1 MAKRT
6 NRRKRRERKQT
17 DGWLNRYDFAYAGR
31 DTVNS
36 AVKDLHYRAPIIL
49 KKVPGEADKVLQWRI
64 SQIIK
69 EGGAEIE
76 RVGPKILRGAIEDLY
91 KMPFHLLGN
100 FGRRK
105 LAQLKRKLKDKAA
118 RLKK

>member
-1 MAKRT
+1 MPKKV
-6 NRRKRRERKQT
+6 RRRQRKQT
-17 DGWLNRYDFAYAGR
+17 GGWLNRYDFAYAGR

-36 AVKDLHYRAPIIL
+36 TVKHLDYRASIIL
-49 KKVPGEADKVLQWRI
+49 KKVSGEADKVLQRRI

-76 RVGPKILRGAIEDLY
+76 RVGPKILRGAIEDVY
-91 KMPFHLLGN
+91 KTPFCILGN

-105 LAQLKRKLKDKAA
+105 LQ
-118 RLKK
+118 